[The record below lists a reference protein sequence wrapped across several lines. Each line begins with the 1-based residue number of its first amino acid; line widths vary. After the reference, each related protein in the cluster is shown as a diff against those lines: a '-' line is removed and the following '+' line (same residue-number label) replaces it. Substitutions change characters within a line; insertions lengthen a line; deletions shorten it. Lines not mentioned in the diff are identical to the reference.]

1 MMMEDYK
8 LIERGMKCL
17 SEGLGDVEAEQFIAV
32 LKREKFNY
40 TEWQRD
46 YFSSMSAE
54 EFNSAAV
61 SYENENPFTLRK

>member
-1 MMMEDYK
+1 MITGTLE

-17 SEGLGDVEAEQFIAV
+17 SEGLGDVEAEQFIAA

>member
-1 MMMEDYK
+1 MITGTLE

-17 SEGLGDVEAEQFIAV
+17 SEGLGDVEAKQFIAA